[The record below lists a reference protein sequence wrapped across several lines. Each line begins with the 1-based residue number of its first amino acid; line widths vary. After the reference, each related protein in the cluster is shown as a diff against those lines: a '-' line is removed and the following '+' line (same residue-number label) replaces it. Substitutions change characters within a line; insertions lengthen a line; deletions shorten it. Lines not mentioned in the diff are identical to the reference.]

1 MTHSLSCIN
10 INKHG
15 PKICVVYPTLETV
28 PSMVKTRSTG
38 HGRAQLHSLYSSRL
52 SDLRHRAMSSF
63 LGARLRWGRFT
74 AIFVCSSK
82 RKIGIVGFGGIL
94 SETNPCGDHLWITY
108 VCSLRCDRKSTHHKG
123 QKIRVNRPDFL
134 DCIHRTPKHLH

>member
-1 MTHSLSCIN
+1 MGQ
-10 INKHG
+10 K
-15 PKICVVYPTLETV
+15 CVWYTPLLKQ
-28 PSMVKTRSTG
+28 SHLCLVKTRSTG
-38 HGRAQLHSLYSSRL
+38 HGRAQLQALYSSRL

-74 AIFVCSSK
+74 AMYCSLK

-108 VCSLRCDRKSTHHKG
+108 VFSLRCDRKSTHHKG
-123 QKIRVNRPDFL
+123 QKMRVNRPDFL